1 MFTHI
6 ARIIWNI
13 SNLWKQKKSGSIYT
27 LVIANMMDQDEKK
40 KINLTK
46 WFALGLGGVLGLSHI
61 GLIGM
66 IANRKDGLPDLDIP
80 VGPYTSYVVSAD
92 KEGYKISYSANDP
105 KTALITKDIKEKGG
119 FLGLANETTQIT
131 EEYFMDGAIN
141 QGGAVSNHR
150 SWLDGKPGLTQKE
163 AADITATRKS
173 EACVKA
179 IGSAEGT
186 GRLVGTSIGASA
198 APSLATIPYIGWVAA
213 GWVAMFGGNQGADIG
228 GNMAEDLNK
237 NC

>member
-1 MFTHI
+1 MHI
-6 ARIIWNI
+6 
-13 SNLWKQKKSGSIYT
+13 T
-27 LVIANMMDQDEKK
+27 
-40 KINLTK
+40 
-46 WFALGLGGVLGLSHI
+46 
-61 GLIGM
+61 
-66 IANRKDGLPDLDIP
+66 
-80 VGPYTSYVVSAD
+80 TS
-92 KEGYKISYSANDP
+92 
-105 KTALITKDIKEKGG
+105 IKEKAG
-119 FLGLANETTQIT
+119 FLGLANNTKEVV
-131 EEYFMDGAIN
+131 EEYVMDGQTN
-141 QGGAVSNHR
+141 QGGPVSNHR

-213 GWVAMFGGNQGADIG
+213 GWVAMFGGDQGADIG